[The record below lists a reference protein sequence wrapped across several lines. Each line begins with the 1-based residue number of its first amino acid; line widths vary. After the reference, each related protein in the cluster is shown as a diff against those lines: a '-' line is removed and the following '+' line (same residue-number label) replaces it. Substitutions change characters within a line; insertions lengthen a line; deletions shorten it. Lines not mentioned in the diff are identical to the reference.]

1 MSRKTKKQEVID
13 AALES
18 EAQETLVQVP
28 EVIEAEAAPEA
39 VPTAEEGDLD
49 ALMAE
54 VDDDEGFGIIKRR
67 MEGESDLKYLAR
79 WKISQISL
87 ENIKQ
92 QFGGGVYDVAI
103 RNKGGQLMRR
113 ARFSIDE
120 GFKGRH
126 DSQNASNN
134 VLSEMTR
141 GNRSDPMLP
150 LMMQMMQQ
158 QAAQQMQMM
167 QAMMTSN
174 AQIIGSVMGRAN
186 SGGSGGIPPE
196 LLKVLLDKSSPES
209 TIKMMRDLKELLP
222 DSGGGYEREDEGFM
236 GKLMSAAPAMISALA
251 GGAAAAQQRSVVSPP
266 PPQRLMAPPPVTVE
280 PAPPAP
286 GAPAGMSGLLPAEIK
301 SLLLK
306 AAERDADE
314 VLYADLIIDQISP
327 EGVTDELVEMLT
339 NDAAFYALIGDVP
352 APLIPWFQKLR
363 VTLVTPGE
371 EEEPAPEPV
380 PAPAPTVKPVK
391 PVKTP

>member
-28 EVIEAEAAPEA
+28 EAIEVEAAPEA

-126 DSQNASNN
+126 DSQNASNS

-222 DSGGGYEREDEGFM
+222 DGGGYEREDDGFM

-266 PPQRLMAPPPVTVE
+266 PQQRLMAPPPVTVE

-352 APLIPWFQKLR
+352 APLMPWFQKLR
-363 VTLVTPGE
+363 LTLVTPGE

>member
-13 AALES
+13 AAIES
-18 EAQETLVQVP
+18 ETAEMLVQVP
-28 EVIEAEAAPEA
+28 EAIEAEAAPET

-126 DSQNASNN
+126 DSQNASNS

-222 DSGGGYEREDEGFM
+222 DSGGYEREDDGFM

-251 GGAAAAQQRSVVSPP
+251 GGAAAAQQRSVVSA

-286 GAPAGMSGLLPAEIK
+286 GAPPAGMSGLLPAEIK

-363 VTLVTPGE
+363 VTLVTPNE
-371 EEEPAPEPV
+371 EEEPAPAPA

-391 PVKTP
+391 TP

>member
-13 AALES
+13 AAIES
-18 EAQETLVQVP
+18 ETAEMLVQVP
-28 EVIEAEAAPEA
+28 EVIEAEAAPET

-103 RNKGGQLMRR
+103 RNKGGQLVRR

-126 DSQNASNN
+126 DSQNS

-222 DSGGGYEREDEGFM
+222 DSGGGYEREDDGFM

-251 GGAAAAQQRSVVSPP
+251 GGAAAAQQRSVVSA

-352 APLIPWFQKLR
+352 APLMPWFQKLR

-371 EEEPAPEPV
+371 EEEPAPA

-391 PVKTP
+391 TP

>member
-13 AALES
+13 AAIES
-18 EAQETLVQVP
+18 ETAEMLVQVP
-28 EVIEAEAAPEA
+28 EPIEVEAAPET

-126 DSQNASNN
+126 DSQNASNS

-222 DSGGGYEREDEGFM
+222 DSGGYEREDDGFM

-251 GGAAAAQQRSVVSPP
+251 GGAAAAQQRSVVSA

-352 APLIPWFQKLR
+352 APFMPWFQKLR

-391 PVKTP
+391 TP